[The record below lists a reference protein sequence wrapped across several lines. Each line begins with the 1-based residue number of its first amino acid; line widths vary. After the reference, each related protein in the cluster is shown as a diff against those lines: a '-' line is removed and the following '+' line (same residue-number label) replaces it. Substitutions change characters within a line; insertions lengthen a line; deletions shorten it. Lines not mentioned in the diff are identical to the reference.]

1 MPYSVSQQGNI
12 IDDKGHDTGIRESD
26 VSIDENGQLRG
37 PDGNNVFGADSSP
50 LTPNEQSTL
59 PKYGAAANS
68 VGNGMANSVGGYNY
82 NQDGT
87 LSNAPDW
94 LNAVAGVAGGVL
106 LGGTG
111 IPGGGAAGKYIGE
124 NIIGAIGK
132 GVDYFKNGSSN
143 SGNTSQMTTP
153 TPNQGQP
160 NYQTSIDQFNMLGG
174 VPQWGAVG
182 NNFGVQQYTYP
193 GSGPNNTM
201 FQGDGGVGNNY
212 YAPTNQGGQTTP
224 SGNTGSTQQSYQ
236 QGNGSLQD
244 YMNQL
249 TNPALQDQIL
259 GQEQKYRPLY
269 NNLNLQD
276 MNQYLQGSA
285 TTPGYMQQANQ
296 VAQQQ
301 SFIENQANTA
311 YRNAGMQDVTNLSGQ
326 ARAAFDAANTGF
338 TKQFDAASALGGQS
352 NYFGGQQ
359 NAINNAQNFGQ
370 ISFNPARSTNAAQ
383 VQNVRNQTIGSGQLG
398 NLQYQQAMNA
408 GPSQLSQGLQ
418 QQGMDALSQGGNLSP
433 AEIRQLQQSTREAYA
448 SRGTEMG
455 SGAVTAEALAQSQ
468 AGRQR
473 QMENT
478 NLASGINQQL
488 MAEQQANRGFQ
499 SGVQGA
505 DIARMQANAGMGM
518 QAQMANQGV
527 NQAQSLANQQYQNQ
541 FAIANQQAN
550 LSTQDLNRNFAAQQQ
565 QQNISNLGILGQAQ
579 QGQNAADRAYQM
591 QLLQAQQSMRYDP
604 TSMILGQQSN
614 AQNQANTSM
623 NAANNMMNANLGT
636 KTFDPNA
643 GINMYMQNQANQ
655 ATQANSQAGIN
666 AANTQ
671 ANNANTNRI
680 WNTALTGGFNYLT
693 SKYG

>member
-1 MPYSVSQQGNI
+1 MPYQVSQQGNI
-12 IDDKGHDTGIRESD
+12 IDDKGHDTGIKESD

-68 VGNGMANSVGGYNY
+68 VGNGMAPSGDGYNY

-87 LSNAPDW
+87 FSNTPRW
-94 LNAVAGVAGGVL
+94 LNAVAGVAGGAL
-106 LGGTG
+106 LGSTG
-111 IPGGGAAGKYIGE
+111 IPGAGAAGSWLGQHAA
-124 NIIGAIGK
+124 GALGTA
-132 GVDYFKNGSSN
+132 VDYFKNGSSN

-160 NYQTSIDQFNMLGG
+160 NYQTSVDQFNMLGG
-174 VPQWGAVG
+174 VPPWGAVG
-182 NNFGVQQYTYP
+182 PSWGSNQYNTNQG
-193 GSGPNNTM
+193 GSFTANGP
-201 FQGDGGVGNNY
+201 GNNY
-212 YAPTNQGGQTTP
+212 YAPVNQGGQTTQ
-224 SGNTGSTQQSYQ
+224 SGNTGGTQQAYQ
-236 QGNGSLQD
+236 QSNGSLQD

-259 GQEQKYRPLY
+259 GQEQKYRPQY

-301 SFIENQANTA
+301 SFVENQANTA

-352 NYFGGQQ
+352 NYYGGMQ
-359 NAINNAQNFGQ
+359 NAINGAQNFGQ
-370 ISFNPARSTNAAQ
+370 IGFNPAQSTNAAQ

-505 DIARMQANAGMGM
+505 DLSRQQSNAGLSM
-518 QAQMANQGV
+518 QAQMSNQGV

-541 FAIANQQAN
+541 FALTNQQAN

-636 KTFDPNA
+636 KTFDANA

-680 WNTALTGGFNYLT
+680 LNTAITGGFNYLT
-693 SKYG
+693 SNYG